1 MVNLSISGDS
11 IVFEFINSN
20 YYLQNGKIATP
31 INSLALITDESNIA
45 TFKKASSNDIFVAA
59 TYDELGK
66 SKNELIEW
74 FKDNAVGATGGG
86 GDLDDYYTKE
96 QTDALLDSSISGK
109 ADSSAVTEEISAAVS
124 GKADTSAMT
133 TALADKLD
141 VSTFETYSGDV
152 DTALS
157 GKASQS
163 DLNTLSGDITDVQ
176 TALQGKASQSDLT
189 ALESVVDTKASNA
202 DLQALES
209 VVGGKLNTSD
219 FNTYSA
225 NVNTELASK
234 ASNADLNTLSGVV
247 DTKADK
253 TEIPDVSNYIDNVDY
268 DSANH
273 LIKFFHNQTLIDSVD
288 ATDFI
293 KDGMVSNVE
302 IVNGKLVI
310 SFNTDAGKEDIEIP
324 LTDIFNPNNYYDKT
338 ATDGLLDAKVYVTAY
353 TAYTSST
360 ETALNGKASQ
370 TDLETVSGDV
380 ATKLSTSDFNTY
392 SGGVDTALQ
401 GKADTSD
408 LANYVE
414 VTAYTA
420 YTSAT
425 DTALS
430 GKASQTD
437 LETVSGNVAT
447 VSGSVAN
454 KQDIL
459 VSGTNIKT
467 INNTSI
473 LGSGDIEIS
482 GGGDVD
488 PNLDINSEN
497 AVANS
502 AITKTIQDNEL
513 VIANAL
519 INLQNDVDGKADASS
534 VNGKLDVS
542 AFTAY
547 SASVDTAIAS
557 KASQTDLNTVS
568 GATASNTTA
577 LGGYSLWKGTTAQY
591 EAIVTK
597 DNNTIYFVVD

>member
-1 MVNLSISGDS
+1 MVTIQSLDNSLL
-11 IVFEFINSN
+11 FTFTNSN
-20 YYLQNGKIATP
+20 HYFQNGTVEVPK
-31 INSLALITDESNIA
+31 NSLALIVDDSDMA
-45 TFKKASSNDIFVAA
+45 TFKKSASADIFISASY
-59 TYDELGK
+59 TELGMTK
-66 SKNELIEW
+66 EELISW
-74 FKDNAVGATGGG
+74 FEENGFSEGGG
-86 GDLDDYYTKE
+86 GGLTPE
-96 QTDALLDSSISGK
+96 EAQTMIDESISGK
-109 ADSSAVTEEISAAVS
+109 ADTSAVTEEISAAVS
-124 GKADTSAMT
+124 GKTDLSAF
-133 TALADKLD
+133 TA
-141 VSTFETYSGDV
+141 YSASV

-157 GKASQS
+157 NKA
-163 DLNTLSGDITDVQ
+163 DV
-176 TALQGKASQSDLT
+176 SSLT
-189 ALESVVDTKASNA
+189 AYFDGAEYNST
-202 DLQALES
+202 
-209 VVGGKLNTSD
+209 GKTIEFYN
-219 FNTYSA
+219 N
-225 NVNTELASK
+225 
-234 ASNADLNTLSGVV
+234 GVL
-247 DTKADK
+247 K
-253 TEIPDVSNYIDNVDY
+253 
-268 DSANH
+268 DS
-273 LIKFFHNQTLIDSVD
+273 ID
-288 ATDFI
+288 ATAFI
-293 KDGMVSNVE
+293 KDGMVDNVVISGSN
-302 IVNGKLVI
+302 LVI
-310 SFNTDAGKEDIEIP
+310 SFNTDAGKEDITIP

-338 ATDGLLDAKVYVTAY
+338 ATDGLLANKLDVTAY
-353 TAYTSST
+353 TAYTSSTETTINGKASQSDLNTLSGDVIDIQTALQGKASETDLQTVSGAVDTINLALADKADTTAVTEAISEAVSGKTDLSTFTAFTSST

-370 TDLETVSGDV
+370 TDLNTLSGNVDTLSGD
-380 ATKLSTSDFNTY
+380 
-392 SGGVDTALQ
+392 
-401 GKADTSD
+401 
-408 LANYVE
+408 
-414 VTAYTA
+414 
-420 YTSAT
+420 
-425 DTALS
+425 
-430 GKASQTD
+430 
-437 LETVSGNVAT
+437 VAT

-454 KQDIL
+454 KQDLL